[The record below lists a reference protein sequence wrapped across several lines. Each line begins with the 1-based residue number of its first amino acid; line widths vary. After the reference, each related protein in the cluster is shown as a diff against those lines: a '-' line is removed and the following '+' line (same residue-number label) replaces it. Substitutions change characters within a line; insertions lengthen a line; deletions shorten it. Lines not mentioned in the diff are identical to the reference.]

1 MYLNSTLRSD
11 GKILVNEQDIMTDI
25 QTFNEN
31 LYSSNIDQR
40 RVWEKS
46 PDDDGYTAEF
56 CFSLSGFGK

>member
-1 MYLNSTLRSD
+1 
-11 GKILVNEQDIMTDI
+11 MTDI

-31 LYSSNIDQR
+31 VYSSNIDQR